1 MTLSLRRRR
10 GQSSLEYVILTVMA
24 AAALVSMFSYVRSAA
39 SHRLKS
45 GADSMGHGLL
55 YP

>member
-1 MTLSLRRRR
+1 MRGGR
-10 GQSSLEYVILTVMA
+10 GQSALEYVMLTVMA
-24 AAALVSMFSYVRSAA
+24 AAALVSMFSFIRSAS

-55 YP
+55 YPP